1 MLTQRL
7 FTLQCRAMNREP
19 LYNFK
24 YTVTLPDGRVIQD
37 GTLAHTEWHAVDKA
51 IFKYADQQPDRTKYV
66 AKRHMDI
73 VVR

>member
-1 MLTQRL
+1 
-7 FTLQCRAMNREP
+7 MNREP

-24 YTVTLPDGRVIQD
+24 YTVTLPDGSVIKD

-51 IFKYADQQPDRTKYV
+51 ILKYADKQPDRSKYV
-66 AKRHMDI
+66 AKRHMNI